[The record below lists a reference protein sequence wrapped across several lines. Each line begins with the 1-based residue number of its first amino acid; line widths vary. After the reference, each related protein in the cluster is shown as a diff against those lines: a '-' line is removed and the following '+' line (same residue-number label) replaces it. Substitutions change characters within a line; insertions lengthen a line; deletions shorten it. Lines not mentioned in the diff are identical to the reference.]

1 MTESKTLERR
11 YQRLLALYPKAF
23 QRERGDE
30 MLTVLMS
37 GASDGQ
43 QWPRLDET
51 TDLVRSA
58 IPMQLQHVEY
68 PSRLARKYPNQ
79 VIVTRIGVGIWLMV
93 LTAIFCTLGY
103 WWGLALLAP
112 AALHFYLAYR
122 IDRFATGER
131 NKPGAGGPPA
141 ATAG

>member
-23 QRERGDE
+23 RRERGDE

-37 GASDGQ
+37 GASAGQ
-43 QWPRLDET
+43 QWPTLDET

-58 IPMQLQHVEY
+58 IPMQLQQVEY

-93 LTAIFCTLGY
+93 LTAIFCSMGW

-122 IDRFATGER
+122 IDRYASAER
-131 NKPGAGGPPA
+131 RGAGGPPA
-141 ATAG
+141 TTG